1 MGRGYPKGLAL
12 SVGSL
17 SSRSLGFLPS
27 FWVSFVISLLSSWI
41 FMMYTKFF
49 TKVSWV
55 VSVDASLSTPNL
67 ISLTGILSQVPIY
80 TVLLTCSSS
89 SFFCSA
95 FPCHRLL
102 FLLDQSFFL
111 SLLLVQNLPGT
122 PSTSLLIQLF
132 YFH

>member
-89 SFFCSA
+89 SFFV
-95 FPCHRLL
+95 LL
-102 FLLDQSFFL
+102 FLVIVCFFFL
-111 SLLLVQNLPGT
+111 TNHFSCLCFLFRIFQALPA
-122 PSTSLLIQLF
+122 
-132 YFH
+132 HHC